1 MVVQLIYGQILLHS
15 WLMDLFHLRL
25 KVIAFTASITFMLNF
40 YYIYGWDYI
49 YGFYTEAKKK

>member
-1 MVVQLIYGQILLHS
+1 
-15 WLMDLFHLRL
+15 MDLFHLRL

-49 YGFYTEAKKK
+49 YGFYTEAKKKWLEGGQKKRRRGQ